1 MSDLLSRA
9 RARLEPATALL
20 RELVEI
26 ESPSRDPAGVARLAE
41 RLARELRGLGL
52 TCELPPVEGAG
63 PWLLGRSPAAGA
75 PVMLLGHLDTVWPVG
90 TLARRPARVEGDR
103 LLGPGAYDMKA
114 GLVVMV
120 EALRLLAESG
130 RPLPPLTVLATP
142 LEETGSGPYR
152 ERMLAEMRGQRACL
166 GFEPAGLNGAVKTA
180 RKGSGTFVLR
190 AHGKASHAGASLS
203 DGANAIL
210 GLAGALLQASA
221 LTDEASGV
229 SVSVGTIQ
237 GGLSANVVPD
247 LVEATLDVRYPT
259 RAAGEE
265 LDRGL
270 RGLRASVPGVR
281 LEVGG
286 GLGTPPLE
294 RTPAV
299 AALFEAARA
308 EAEALGLTIEEI
320 AVGGA
325 SEASYAAALGLPT
338 LDGLGADGDGAHAEH
353 EHVLL
358 SSIPERVA
366 LTVALLL
373 RLSRG

>member
-1 MSDLLSRA
+1 
-9 RARLEPATALL
+9 
-20 RELVEI
+20 
-26 ESPSRDPAGVARLAE
+26 
-41 RLARELRGLGL
+41 
-52 TCELPPVEGAG
+52 
-63 PWLLGRSPAAGA
+63 
-75 PVMLLGHLDTVWPVG
+75 MLLGHLDTVWPVG
-90 TLARRPARVEGDR
+90 TLARRPVRVEEGR
-103 LLGPGAYDMKA
+103 FYGPGAYDMKA
-114 GLVVMV
+114 GLVVLV

-130 RPLPPLTVLATP
+130 RPWPPLTVLATP

-152 ERMLAEMRGQRACL
+152 ERLLAEMRASRACL
-166 GFEPAGLNGAVKTA
+166 GFEPAGLQGAVKTA

-190 AHGKASHAGASLS
+190 AHGKASHAGANLS
-203 DGANAIL
+203 SGANAL
-210 GLAGALLQASA
+210 RGLAGVLLQASA
-221 LTDEASGV
+221 LTDEARGL

-237 GGLSANVVPD
+237 GGVSANVVPD
-247 LVEATLDVRYPT
+247 RAEATLDVRYPT

-270 RGLRASVPGVR
+270 RGLRATVPGVR

-299 AALFEAARA
+299 AELFEAARA
-308 EAEALGLTIEEI
+308 EAAALGLPLAEV